1 MRVIS
6 GDAKG
11 RALFLPA
18 KSKARP
24 TSDRIKEALFN
35 ILAPIRGKLFL
46 DVFAGSGSV
55 GIEALSRGAALAVF
69 VEKEPAH
76 CDYINRNIKRCGFTG
91 NYDICSAELIKAIPI
106 LEKKGMLFDIIF
118 ADPPYEAGLVE
129 KTLKY
134 FSDGKLSASD
144 GMIIFQHSVRE
155 EPDWKRG
162 RGLIVIDQ
170 RKYGDTLLTFL
181 KVKLEV

>member
-11 RALFLPA
+11 RRLLFPPQ
-18 KSKARP
+18 SKARP

-35 ILAPIRGKLFL
+35 ILAPVTGKIFL

-55 GIEALSRGAALAVF
+55 GIEALSRGATSVAF
-69 VEKEPAH
+69 IEKDAAY
-76 CDYINRNIKRCGFTG
+76 CDYIKKNILRCGLTD
-91 NYDICSAELIKAIPI
+91 NYDLISTEVKKALPI
-106 LEKKGMLFDIIF
+106 LQKKGIRFDIIF
-118 ADPPYEAGLVE
+118 ADPPYEAGLIE
-129 KTLKY
+129 ETSGYLAA
-134 FSDGKLSASD
+134 GKLCASD

-155 EPDWKRG
+155 EPDWQQEG
-162 RGLIVIDQ
+162 NLTVFDQ

-181 KVKLEV
+181 KSKLEA

>member
-11 RALFLPA
+11 RPLLFPA

-35 ILAPIRGKLFL
+35 ILAPVSGKLFL
-46 DVFAGSGSV
+46 DVFAGSGGV
-55 GIEALSRGAALAVF
+55 GIEALSRGAARAVF

-76 CDYINRNIKRCGFTG
+76 GDYIIRNLKRCGFAD
-91 NYDICSAELIKAIPI
+91 NYDVCGAELVKAIPL
-106 LEKKGMLFDIIF
+106 LEKKRMLFDIIF

-129 KTLKY
+129 KTLDY
-134 FSDGKLSASD
+134 LAPGKLSAPD

-155 EPDWKRG
+155 KPDWRQERG
-162 RGLIVIDQ
+162 ISVVDQ

-181 KVKLEV
+181 QCH